1 MFGEAME
8 IAGAPARTVRTE
20 ATLEGIGLH
29 SGAPV
34 RLTLRPATAGTGI
47 LFRRVDLLEGAGPEG
62 QAERLRAVTVRAHPA
77 AVTQTQL
84 GTVIA
89 NAEGASVSTIEHLMA
104 ALAACGIDHV
114 IAELDGPEVPIMDG
128 SALPFLD
135 LIERVGT
142 RALPDAR
149 RAIKITA
156 PIRAT
161 LGDAFAE
168 VAPLAPGEA
177 PGCALDVT
185 VDYPD
190 RLIGRQTLRLD
201 GTADA
206 FRRDVAAA
214 RTFCYLSDVEAM
226 RAQGLAL
233 GGSLDNAIVV
243 ADGAVLN
250 EEGLRFDGEFVRHKA
265 LDLIGDLHLLGR
277 PLLGRVTAYK
287 PGHTL
292 NAKLAAAIAASPHAR
307 LVTLPAEAEA
317 GARVQA

>member
-1 MFGEAME
+1 ME

-20 ATLEGIGLH
+20 ATLDGIGLH
-29 SGAPV
+29 SGEPV

-47 LFRRVDLLEGAGPEG
+47 LFRRTDLVGGTGPDG
-62 QAERLRAVTVRAHPA
+62 QAERLRAVTIRAHPS

-89 NAEGASVSTIEHLMA
+89 NPDGASVSTIEHLMA

-128 SALPFLD
+128 SAKPFLD
-135 LIERVGT
+135 LIEAVGT

-149 RAIKITA
+149 RAIEILA

-168 VAPLAPGEA
+168 VTPLAPGEA
-177 PGCALDVT
+177 PGCPLDVT
-185 VDYPD
+185 VDYAD
-190 RLIGRQTLRLD
+190 RLIGRQTLSLD

-233 GGSLDNAIVV
+233 GGSLENAIVV
-243 ADGAVLN
+243 ADGTVLN

-277 PLLGRVTAYK
+277 PIIGRVTAYK

-292 NAKLAAAIAASPHAR
+292 NAKLAAAIAASPNAR
-307 LVTLPAEAEA
+307 LVTLPAEAEQ
-317 GARVQA
+317 GVRVLA

>member
-1 MFGEAME
+1 ME
-8 IAGAPARTVRTE
+8 IAGAPARTIRTE

-29 SGAPV
+29 SGKPV

-47 LFRRVDLLEGAGPEG
+47 LFRRRDLMDAGGPDG
-62 QAERLRAVTVRAHPA
+62 QADALRAVTIRAHPSS
-77 AVTQTQL
+77 VTQTQL

-89 NAEGASVSTIEHLMA
+89 NAHGASVSTIEHLMA
-104 ALAACGIDHV
+104 ALAASGIDHV
-114 IAELDGPEVPIMDG
+114 IADLDGPEVPIMDG
-128 SALPFLD
+128 SAKPFLD
-135 LIERVGT
+135 LILDVGT

-149 RAIKITA
+149 RALRIDA

-168 VAPLAPGEA
+168 ITPLNPSDAPACL
-177 PGCALDVT
+177 LDVT

-190 RLIGRQTLRLD
+190 RLIGRQTLSLD

-206 FRRDVAAA
+206 FRAGVAAA

-233 GGSLDNAIVV
+233 GGSLENAIVV
-243 ADGAVLN
+243 SDGAVLN

-265 LDLIGDLHLLGR
+265 LDLVGDLHLLGR

-292 NAKLAAAIAASPHAR
+292 NVKLAAAIAASPHAQ

-317 GARVQA
+317 GARVTA